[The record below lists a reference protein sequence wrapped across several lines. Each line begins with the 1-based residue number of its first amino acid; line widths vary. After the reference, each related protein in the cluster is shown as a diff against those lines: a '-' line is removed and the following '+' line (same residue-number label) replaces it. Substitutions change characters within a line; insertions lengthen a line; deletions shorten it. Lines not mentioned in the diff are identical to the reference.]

1 MKLLL
6 DTQVV
11 LWALSDPARLGPHAL
26 QMIEAADNVFVSSV
40 SFWELAIKTAIG
52 KIVLDLPKFHAR
64 SLGAGFEPLAVTAVH
79 ALAVM
84 GLPPL
89 HGDPFDR
96 MLIAQA
102 VSEPLHFLTRDA
114 ALARYPASVTLV

>member
-1 MKLLL
+1 LKLLL
-6 DTQVV
+6 DTHVV
-11 LWALSDPARLGPHAL
+11 LWALSEPARLGPQAFH
-26 QMIEAADNVFVSSV
+26 MIEAADNVYVSSV
-40 SFWELAIKTAIG
+40 SFWELAIKTAVG

-64 SLGAGFEPLAVTAVH
+64 LLGAGFEPLAVTAVH

-89 HGDPFDR
+89 HGAPFDR

-102 VSEPLHFLTRDA
+102 VSEPLHLLTRDA
-114 ALARYPASVTLV
+114 VLARYPASVTLV